1 MDLDLAPTT
10 PPHTT
15 PHRPPEDTA
24 VLLHGDHGYH
34 LGEYGQWK
42 KNTNWEECVKTP
54 LIVKVPWLDGIA
66 GTHSSALAELVDI
79 MPTLA
84 DLAGEG
90 GRGQEAAVLAISN
103 P

>member
-1 MDLDLAPTT
+1 MYVD
-10 PPHTT
+10 
-15 PHRPPEDTA
+15 DTA

-54 LIVKVPWLDGIA
+54 LIVKVPWLEGTA
-66 GTHSSALAELVDI
+66 GTHTSALAELIDI

-84 DLAGEG
+84 DLAGTVRIG
-90 GRGQEAAVLAISN
+90 LAVNVYRGVVTLLWTS
-103 P
+103 